1 MNVLLTRLALL
12 IALLIAG
19 SASAA
24 PATAAVAGDLAYTD
38 LGSAIRIDGC
48 ATATCPAAITI
59 PATLSG
65 KPVTTL
71 QVAAFYNKTTLTSV
85 AFTTPSNLTSIS
97 DTAFRNTRLTSI
109 AIPQGVTSVGDEAF
123 LDVTTLTS
131 ASLPASLT
139 SIGQTAFKSTG
150 LTAVTIPAT
159 LTTVGA
165 SAFAH
170 TSGLRTVTFAE
181 PSSLTALPSRAFEG
195 SGITTIAVPDSVT
208 AIGDYAFTV
217 CPDLTAAILGRGTA
231 TIGTGAFM
239 SSPSLTSVTFP
250 ADGSLTSIGG
260 SAFYA
265 TGLVSLR
272 IPDSVTSMGTWAFAS
287 TNALNDV
294 TIGRGLVEI
303 PQLAF
308 HQSGIRSISFASPSA
323 VTTINNQAFYGVANL
338 ATITIPSS
346 VSTIGADAFWLAS
359 GLRSVTFA
367 WPSAV
372 TSLGFKTFRDASN
385 LTTVDFFGN
394 APTVT
399 AGAFSGTAAALRIRY
414 LTATTGWTASLDS
427 ITTALAPPWTP
438 ATPTATGGDGS
449 ATVTTAVAYPSNAP
463 TDITVTAAP
472 GGRSCR
478 IDGGSGTCT
487 ITGLANGTA
496 YTFTAVA
503 ANGTGASGASD
514 PSSPVVPAAA
524 ASPARTAGTVRVAR
538 PRTSGRAVTTVVT
551 VTGPGLIRQTATRLA
566 SGRRA
571 TTTICTA
578 ERRTKGAGRITI
590 ACTFGARIRA
600 ELRRHAIRVRLTT
613 RFTPLGG
620 NATSSTT
627 TITIPRSR

>member
-12 IALLIAG
+12 IALLIAC
-19 SASAA
+19 SASVA
-24 PATAAVAGDLAYTD
+24 PATAAVAGDLSYTD
-38 LGSAIRIDGC
+38 LGSTIRIDGC

-97 DTAFRNTRLTSI
+97 NTAFRNTRLTSI

-123 LDVTTLTS
+123 LDVTTLAS

-139 SIGQTAFKSTG
+139 TM
-150 LTAVTIPAT
+150 
-159 LTTVGA
+159 GA

-170 TSGLRTVTFAE
+170 TSGLQTVTFAE

-217 CPDLTAAILGRGTA
+217 CPDLAAAILGRGTA

-250 ADGSLTSIGG
+250 ANGSLTSIGG

-287 TNALNDV
+287 TSALNDV

-308 HQSGIRSISFASPSA
+308 YQSGIRSISFDSPSA
-323 VTTINNQAFYGVANL
+323 VTTINNQAFTSTGNL
-338 ATITIPSS
+338 ETITIPSS
-346 VSTIGADAFWLAS
+346 VSTIGPDAFWLAS

-367 WPSAV
+367 WPSSV

-394 APTVT
+394 APTVA
-399 AGAFSGTAAALRIRY
+399 AGAFSGTASSLRVRY
-414 LTATTGWTASLDS
+414 LTATTGWSSSLDS

-478 IDGGSGTCT
+478 IEGGSGTCT
-487 ITGLANGTA
+487 VAGLANGTT

-503 ANGTGASGASD
+503 ANGTGTSGTSA
-514 PSSPVVPAAA
+514 PSAPVVPAAPTTAPA
-524 ASPARTAGTVRVAR
+524 ATTSTLRVAR
-538 PRTSGRAVTTVVT
+538 PQASGRAVTTIVT
-551 VTGPGLIRQTATRLA
+551 VAGPGLIRQTATRLT

-590 ACTFGARIRA
+590 VCLFDRGVRA
-600 ELRRHAIRVRLTT
+600 ELRRHPIRVRLTT
-613 RFTPLGG
+613 RFTPARGKT
-620 NATSSTT
+620 ASSTT